1 MDMDKRKLSDN
12 ELNKVAGG
20 GCEFG
25 GEFFKPSR
33 GEGMIP
39 CETCGF
45 MNYPE
50 FSACTYCGAL
60 LPSLPRSEE

>member
-20 GCEFG
+20 GWEFR
-25 GEFFKPSR
+25 SSN

-45 MNYPE
+45 MNYPDC
-50 FSACTYCGAL
+50 SACTYCGAP
-60 LPSLPRSEE
+60 LPMLPRSEE